1 MNGMGNYI
9 VNLTRDNDVVY
20 SLFMLDDGQYRIVD
34 GEITDGGVNGN
45 QIEWY
50 KWAVNGINKTSGKVV
65 PNIAFMHGPV
75 PEYKELND
83 FEMGMRQE
91 DSCTAKNNDGF
102 LQAFIENGGTHM
114 FAGHD
119 HNNNFVADYNGVK
132 LCYMTKSSYNCYFS
146 SKTLGGTV
154 ITIDENN
161 NVNLEIKS
169 F

>member
-1 MNGMGNYI
+1 MI
-9 VNLTRDNDVVY
+9 
-20 SLFMLDDGQYRIVD
+20 
-34 GEITDGGVNGN
+34 
-45 QIEWY
+45 
-50 KWAVNGINKTSGKVV
+50 
-65 PNIAFMHGPV
+65 
-75 PEYKELND
+75 

-146 SKTLGGTV
+146 SKKPSAVRLLLLTRTTMLIWKLKVFRGC
-154 ITIDENN
+154 
-161 NVNLEIKS
+161 
-169 F
+169 